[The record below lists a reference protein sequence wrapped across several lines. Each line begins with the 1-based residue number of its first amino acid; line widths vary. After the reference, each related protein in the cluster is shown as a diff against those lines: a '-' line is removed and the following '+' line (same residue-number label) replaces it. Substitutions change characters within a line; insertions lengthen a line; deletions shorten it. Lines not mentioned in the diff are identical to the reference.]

1 MNKSLL
7 IIEDNENLRDFYSS
21 ALAELNIDVHTAGDG
36 IEAFKKI
43 AQKEYDL
50 YIVDIFLPNIT
61 GLEVIKVLR
70 ERYEKAKILIVSAAA
85 TDAITEEAMR
95 LGAAVLRKP
104 FRLNELREAVAKLIS
119 PPGRGIYGKH

>member
-61 GLEVIKVLR
+61 GLEVIKVIR

-95 LGAAVLRKP
+95 LGAAALLRKP
-104 FRLNELREAVAKLIS
+104 FRLNEWGGCGKAYL
-119 PPGRGIYGKH
+119 IYGKH